1 MKKYLLGTDVGTTGT
16 KTYLISDD
24 GEVLGSS
31 YMGYET
37 KTPDTLTCLQDAEK
51 LWEAVVYT
59 IKQACAGISDRE
71 NIAAISLSTQGG
83 TLIPTDKSFV
93 PLSDAVVWSD
103 GGCADE
109 RAEFERNFAPG
120 TLYEKTGWGLG
131 NSLPLLQIRKIR
143 DKSPSLFA
151 KTAYF
156 LTVPDF
162 ISARLTG
169 IPAADMSNA
178 GINQLID
185 VRRGE
190 YDPTSLPSPESERKG
205 SPA

>member
-103 GGCADE
+103 GGCAD
-109 RAEFERNFAPG
+109 
-120 TLYEKTGWGLG
+120 
-131 NSLPLLQIRKIR
+131 
-143 DKSPSLFA
+143 
-151 KTAYF
+151 
-156 LTVPDF
+156 
-162 ISARLTG
+162 
-169 IPAADMSNA
+169 
-178 GINQLID
+178 
-185 VRRGE
+185 
-190 YDPTSLPSPESERKG
+190 
-205 SPA
+205 